1 MKAVYFSFSLTIKVY
16 RFQDFQLKIT
26 GDSFCRLWAPILS
39 SQYCE
44 TLYLSDTSGLISQ
57 ISKMCIYILGFSKYL
72 ERKPTQS
79 IGLSSM
85 HFSFPQD
92 LGISSLAF
100 FWILSDSFKQVDF
113 FSLYFIQL
121 WWLLSAG
128 GMVWYQVRHETGSR
142 SHLRT
147 IFLKENVT
155 LWGTL
160 KTQSV

>member
-1 MKAVYFSFSLTIKVY
+1 MKTVYFAFSLTIKVY

-100 FWILSDSFKQVDF
+100 FWILSDSFKQLDF
-113 FSLYFIQL
+113 FLCILSNFDGCSQQEGWSDTKYATKLGAEVIFGPSFL
-121 WWLLSAG
+121 KRMLLSG
-128 GMVWYQVRHETGSR
+128 E
-142 SHLRT
+142 L
-147 IFLKENVT
+147 
-155 LWGTL
+155 
-160 KTQSV
+160 